1 MDTPQQPSRIIRGCN
16 RVRGYAGY
24 LLVLA
29 ALSLLCTMA
38 ESTNA
43 AFSFDEGAVRF
54 GAYLAAFTV
63 VFLGCEHLAARVP
76 SRNAGALSRVR
87 IPHILAFTAI
97 IFICWMPLLDTLY
110 PGVTFSDT
118 SSQLCQ
124 FFGNPPEFGPYCIV
138 PNSAFSDHHPILD
151 TLIMGSLVKIG
162 MEHGS
167 ANDGFMLLVIV
178 QSVLL
183 ALSISRTIC
192 HVAVRFS
199 WRLPSLAIAIAFFS
213 LFPVFPF
220 MAASPV
226 KDTLFIIVFL
236 AFLVEFSR
244 IALSDSPRLPWLVG
258 LFCCTALL
266 ALTKRTGLYVAALC
280 LLGALVLKRALWKQL
295 LACMAPAIV
304 LAAVVFPAV
313 VFPLLD
319 VSPGSKNEMLGFFY
333 QQTARYVR
341 EYPKEVAPDEREV
354 IDRLLNYE
362 TLAKRYRKD
371 IVDMVNHGKG
381 VDIDPSTEMVRAYSQ
396 VFAAQFLRHP
406 ENNVQAIL
414 DLESGWFDLSLR
426 YQVAVNYGM
435 ADTPEN
441 GVPDISRPESMRARA
456 EDAVESLNRT
466 ATDRLLGPLF
476 TPALYTTLI
485 PAFCLLLSLRTR
497 RLTKER
503 LVALLPVLASLPL
516 LWVSPVS
523 DASSNLEALRYT
535 LPFLYTAP
543 FTLAF
548 ALGRINENADG
559 PHDQSIR
566 EHVEEAVD
574 SEPVANPPSV
584 TSA

>member
-24 LLVLA
+24 LLALA

-138 PNSAFSDHHPILD
+138 PDSAFSDHHPILD

-236 AFLVEFSR
+236 AFIVEFSR
-244 IALSDSPRLPWLVG
+244 IALSNSPRLPWLAS
-258 LFCCTALL
+258 LFCYTVLL

-341 EYPKEVAPDEREV
+341 EYPKEVAPEEREV

-456 EDAVESLNRT
+456 EDAVETLNRT
-466 ATDRLLGPLF
+466 ATDQLLGPLF
-476 TPALYTTLI
+476 TPALCTTLI

-497 RLTKER
+497 RLTRKR

-559 PHDQSIR
+559 PLDRSIR

-574 SEPVANPPSV
+574 SEPGANPPSV